1 MLGIGNSTSLNFRE
15 WRIVMQHMQAG
26 KALLIALSATA
37 AFAQDFSTPEASPR
51 PEFEVATIR
60 PSIQDLQAGATAGV
74 RIDGAQ
80 VRCIAL
86 TLKDYIG
93 MAYRTKLYQIS
104 GPDWIGSDRFDIS
117 ATIPAGVP
125 AAQTP
130 EMMQRLLEERF
141 QVKIHREKK
150 DFPVYVLEIAKGGLK
165 AQESSPDPNAGDAK
179 APLTIAGSGSAQ
191 GISVNLGRGSSYS
204 FANNKFEANRID
216 MPTLAAV
223 LERFVDRPIVDMT
236 DLTGHYDF
244 ALPVTDEDYRV
255 MLIHAGVN
263 AGVSLPSQALRLLDG
278 ASTPS
283 LFDALQKVGLKLDAR
298 KAPLDMI
305 IVDDIRKTPTEN

>member
-1 MLGIGNSTSLNFRE
+1 
-15 WRIVMQHMQAG
+15 MQHMHAG
-26 KALLIALSATA
+26 KVLLIALSATA
-37 AFAQDFSTPEASPR
+37 AFAQNPPR

-60 PSIQDLQAGATAGV
+60 PSAQGIQEGATAGV

-80 VRCIAL
+80 VRCAAL

-93 MAYRTKLYQIS
+93 MAYRIKLYQVS

-125 AAQTP
+125 AAQMP
-130 EMMQRLLEERF
+130 EMMQRLLEDRF
-141 QVKIHREKK
+141 QVKIHHEKK
-150 DFPVYVLEIAKGGLK
+150 DFPVYALEVAKGGLK
-165 AQESSPDPNAGDAK
+165 AQESAPDPSATDAK

-204 FANNKFEANRID
+204 FANNKFEANRVD
-216 MPTLAAV
+216 MPTLAEV

-263 AGVSLPSQALRLLDG
+263 AGVTLPPQALRLLDG

-283 LFDALQKVGLKLDAR
+283 LFDALQRVGLKLDAR
-298 KAPLDMI
+298 KAPLDVVVI
-305 IVDDIRKTPTEN
+305 DEVRKTPTEN

>member
-1 MLGIGNSTSLNFRE
+1 MKTTKILALGAIFGCFS
-15 WRIVMQHMQAG
+15 
-26 KALLIALSATA
+26 
-37 AFAQDFSTPEASPR
+37 AFAQNTPR

-80 VRCIAL
+80 VRCAAL

-93 MAYRTKLYQIS
+93 MAYRIKLYQVS

-117 ATIPAGVP
+117 ATIPAGIP
-125 AAQTP
+125 AAQMP
-130 EMMQRLLEERF
+130 EMMQRLLEDRF
-141 QVKIHREKK
+141 QIKIHREKK
-150 DFPVYVLEIAKGGLK
+150 DFPVYVLEVAKGGLK
-165 AQESSPDPNAGDAK
+165 AQESDPDPNAADAK
-179 APLTIAGSGSAQ
+179 APLTIAGSGSSQ

-204 FANNKFEANRID
+204 FANNRFEANRVD

-236 DLTGHYDF
+236 DVTGQYDF

-263 AGVSLPSQALRLLDG
+263 AGVNVPPQALRLLDG

-283 LFDALQKVGLKLDAR
+283 LFDALQRVGLKLDAR

-305 IVDDIRKTPTEN
+305 IVDDSRKTPTEN

>member
-1 MLGIGNSTSLNFRE
+1 
-15 WRIVMQHMQAG
+15 MQHMHAG
-26 KALLIALSATA
+26 KVLLIALSATA
-37 AFAQDFSTPEASPR
+37 AFAQNPPR

-60 PSIQDLQAGATAGV
+60 PSAQGIQEGATAGV

-80 VRCIAL
+80 VRCAAL

-93 MAYRTKLYQIS
+93 MAYRIKLYQVS

-125 AAQTP
+125 AAQMP
-130 EMMQRLLEERF
+130 EMMQRLLEDRF
-141 QVKIHREKK
+141 QVKIHHEKK
-150 DFPVYVLEIAKGGLK
+150 DFPVYALEVAKGGLK
-165 AQESSPDPNAGDAK
+165 AQESAPDPNASDTK

-204 FANNKFEANRID
+204 FANNKFEANRVD

-263 AGVSLPSQALRLLDG
+263 AGVTLPPQALRLLDG

-283 LFDALQKVGLKLDAR
+283 LFDALQRVGLKLDAR
-298 KAPLDMI
+298 KAPLDVVVI
-305 IVDDIRKTPTEN
+305 DEVRKTPTEN